1 MVFHSRFA
9 WIFFVAVSALL
20 GCSAAGSDDLF
31 QRGSAGF
38 AGDGGSGGEEEFGG
52 AGGSAAAG
60 KGGGG
65 QGGTGHAGGG
75 AGGAAGS
82 GVGGSAAGAQ
92 GGSSQGGSSQG
103 GSSQGGSA
111 GTGGTAAC
119 YAEIYDPDVSIDDL
133 KSAYSGGNWLNISL
147 QVLKRRYPTGWFV
160 LDAEKNDPQLQGFVD
175 TGSWGSFVMS
185 LDTMVHEE
193 THGWDFDHSSYGS
206 HKYVL
211 RDDLQL
217 QVPESATWPR
227 SDILQYINDGTT
239 QMYDDV
245 YLTGEQGTYD
255 AIFLMDEVNAYANG
269 LATLTSV
276 HEHVPPSISSRD
288 GAAAMTLY
296 LELYLKAG
304 RTSHPAQYASMK
316 ADASW
321 QKLVRYEW
329 ARVHF
334 WESEAKPFAN
344 LSIDADA
351 IWAKIN
357 LPANLD
363 EIEQFTGQDPASVA
377 CTP

>member
-1 MVFHSRFA
+1 MGFHSRLS
-9 WIFFVAVSALL
+9 WIIVACVTATL
-20 GCSAAGSDDLF
+20 GCSASSSDDVF
-31 QRGSAGF
+31 QPGTA
-38 AGDGGSGGEEEFGG
+38 ADGGSGGEAEYGG
-52 AGGSAAAG
+52 AGGSAVAG

-65 QGGTGHAGGG
+65 QGGSGHGG
-75 AGGAAGS
+75 AGTGGVAGAGQGGAA
-82 GVGGSAAGAQ
+82 

-111 GTGGTAAC
+111 GTGGSAGC
-119 YAEIYDPDVSIDDL
+119 YAEIYHPGVSIDDL
-133 KSAYSGGNWLNISL
+133 QSSYSGGNWLSISL
-147 QVLKRRYPTGWFV
+147 QVLERRYPTGWFV
-160 LDAEKNDPQLQGFVD
+160 LDAEQNDSQLQGFVD
-175 TGSWGSFVMS
+175 TSSWGAFVTS

-193 THGWDFDHSSYGS
+193 SHGWDFEHSSSGS
-206 HKYVL
+206 HNYVL

-217 QVPESATWPR
+217 QAPESNTWPR
-227 SDILQYINDGTT
+227 SDILQYITDNTT

-255 AIFLMDEVNAYANG
+255 AIFLMDEMNAYANG

-334 WESEAKPFAN
+334 WDNEAKPFGN
-344 LSIDADA
+344 LAIDADA
-351 IWAKIN
+351 IWAKIDE
-357 LPANLD
+357 PGNLD
-363 EIEQFTGQDPASVA
+363 EVTQFTGQDAAAVA
-377 CTP
+377 CKP